1 MAKAGYKALFDNEGH
16 LLDSYQGSV
25 KKEGYIQISA
35 DDWEHYVGMH
45 GMGENG
51 TGYVRDGESGKPV
64 SAPPDN
70 VLNTSAEDTKTEDI
84 NASILEAV
92 AGLYEAVERIESAQ
106 KGGVQA

>member
-16 LLDSYQGSV
+16 LLDSYQGSA

-70 VLNTSAEDTKTEDI
+70 VLNAAAEDVSATV
-84 NASILEAV
+84 LEAV
-92 AGLYEAVERIESAQ
+92 AGIYEAVVRMEESL
-106 KGGVQA
+106 KGGESQ